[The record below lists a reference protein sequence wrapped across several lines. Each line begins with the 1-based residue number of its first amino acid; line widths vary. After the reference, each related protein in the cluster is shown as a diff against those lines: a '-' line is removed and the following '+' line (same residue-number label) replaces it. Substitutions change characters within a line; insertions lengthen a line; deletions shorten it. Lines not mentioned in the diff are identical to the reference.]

1 MHHPRRALAFT
12 IIYTHPSFPPPATQ
26 ARQCPTTRV
35 VAAARGGIKEAEA
48 EEAIKEE
55 EEEEEE
61 GEEGEV
67 ATTRSSSK

>member
-1 MHHPRRALAFT
+1 
-12 IIYTHPSFPPPATQ
+12 
-26 ARQCPTTRV
+26 